1 VRTLPL
7 SPLVALVLAGCAS
20 SPKPSDGTVQPD
32 RPEEIRITYR
42 GAGAQGRALSA
53 RRDTDLARD
62 TEVRAPAA
70 RVWQAVPLAYER
82 LGITVAKSDPTL
94 GTLNTVYTR
103 ARARIGRARISTYLD
118 CGSGALGLPNA
129 DNYEVSFQVTTHV
142 FPDRHQDDSSHPRTR
157 HRQGRRG
164 ERRRGALLQHRRVG
178 AAHRSV
184 LERGAVGGEVAKL
197 DWQGLRPG

>member
-1 VRTLPL
+1 MRTLPL

-82 LGITVAKSDPTL
+82 L
-94 GTLNTVYTR
+94 R
-103 ARARIGRARISTYLD
+103 AMGDTSIYL
-118 CGSGALGLPNA
+118 
-129 DNYEVSFQVTTHV
+129 EVPWSEHGFN
-142 FPDRHQDDSSHPRTR
+142 
-157 HRQGRRG
+157 
-164 ERRRGALLQHRRVG
+164 ALLSGTGGQLSLYYSERFLAWAMATRETGSARRMLGNDVH
-178 AAHRSV
+178 AD
-184 LERGAVGGEVAKL
+184 ERQL
-197 DWQGLRPG
+197 PPIDPR